1 MRNTFQ
7 PVQKHKLQNPK
18 NIVIG
23 HLNVNSLRNKF
34 NVAEELVQN
43 KVDICLLS
51 ETKSDETFSNQQFV
65 INGCKLFRR
74 DRNCHGEDVLCY
86 INENISSK
94 TVNVEVIVKECEI
107 VLIEFSIRS
116 RKWLFIGLYKPPS
129 QNEKNCLD
137 NLSLIINRLTFQYEN
152 VMLIGNLNITIENK
166 NLVEVF
172 MNSFSLECLI
182 KKPACFHSKNPSC
195 IDLILTNKKNLFK
208 NSNALEVGI
217 LDYRSLILTALKNQL
232 VKGNAKTKLYRDY
245 SEFNMDNFKAE
256 LDDKLKSDVVTEY
269 SNFVQFLNNHAPAK
283 KKNVLFNNS
292 LFMTKT
298 LRKAIMHRS
307 RLKYIYIYISVK
319 EMINIGESIKSKEI
333 FVLTF
338 SVKLKQ
344 NTLKI

>member
-43 KVDICLLS
+43 KVDICKF
-51 ETKSDETFSNQQFV
+51 TKSDETFPNQQFV

-74 DRNCHGEDVLCY
+74 NRNCHGEDVLCY

-94 TVNVEVIVKECEI
+94 SVNVEVIVKECEI

-129 QNEKNCLD
+129 QNEKNVLD

-152 VMLIGNLNITIENK
+152 VMLIGDLNITIENK

-172 MNSFSLECLI
+172 MNSFS
-182 KKPACFHSKNPSC
+182 
-195 IDLILTNKKNLFK
+195 
-208 NSNALEVGI
+208 
-217 LDYRSLILTALKNQL
+217 
-232 VKGNAKTKLYRDY
+232 
-245 SEFNMDNFKAE
+245 
-256 LDDKLKSDVVTEY
+256 
-269 SNFVQFLNNHAPAK
+269 
-283 KKNVLFNNS
+283 
-292 LFMTKT
+292 
-298 LRKAIMHRS
+298 
-307 RLKYIYIYISVK
+307 
-319 EMINIGESIKSKEI
+319 
-333 FVLTF
+333 
-338 SVKLKQ
+338 
-344 NTLKI
+344 